1 MGCYPSH
8 WRTHICPRGWNH
20 QPNGGRISH
29 PCLTPEANVQP
40 LKWSIPPKKT
50 IISCYII
57 NVIYIYICVCMLYYK
72 CIYIYIQIYI
82 YIFVYTSIY
91 IYISYPHKGIIRD
104 SSGDMTS
111 LSAFEAPEDSE
122 AMSFLRRCGHQ
133 ELDWNLRNKSARQ

>member
-1 MGCYPSH
+1 MLY
-8 WRTHICPRGWNH
+8 IY
-20 QPNGGRISH
+20 
-29 PCLTPEANVQP
+29 VYV
-40 LKWSIPPKKT
+40 
-50 IISCYII
+50 CYIT
-57 NVIYIYICVCMLYYK
+57 NVYIYIHTN
-72 CIYIYIQIYI
+72 IYI

>member
-1 MGCYPSH
+1 MCMYV
-8 WRTHICPRGWNH
+8 IL
-20 QPNGGRISH
+20 QM
-29 PCLTPEANVQP
+29 
-40 LKWSIPPKKT
+40 
-50 IISCYII
+50 Y
-57 NVIYIYICVCMLYYK
+57 IYIYIHTN
-72 CIYIYIQIYI
+72 I
-82 YIFVYTSIY
+82 YIFVYTS